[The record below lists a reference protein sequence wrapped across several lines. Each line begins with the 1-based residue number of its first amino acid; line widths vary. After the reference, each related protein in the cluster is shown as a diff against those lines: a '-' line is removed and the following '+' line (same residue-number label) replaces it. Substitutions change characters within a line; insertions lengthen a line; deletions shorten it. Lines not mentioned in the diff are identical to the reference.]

1 MQQQPIADLHAHT
14 TASDG
19 TFTPRELVELAKKNG
34 LAAVAV
40 SDHDTTGGL
49 QEAQL
54 AGVELGVEV
63 VPGIELSTEFE
74 GKEVHVLGYYYDP
87 NNQALRDLT
96 QQMRDDR
103 LTRMDNMIVKL
114 QQADLDITRDE
125 VVAEAKG
132 GAVGRPHIARVL
144 VRKGYATDIP
154 DSFNKYLGAGKV
166 GYVERMKITP
176 EQAVSLILEAG
187 GVPVVAHPGLFG
199 KDYLFDTLVPLGL
212 VGLEAFH
219 PDHDADKRKHYE
231 ALAEHHGLI
240 ATGGSDFHGGGAEHR
255 GDLGS
260 VHVPL
265 ETVRQ
270 LQAKSAYLTSHR

>member
-1 MQQQPIADLHAHT
+1 MQLADLHAHT

-19 TFTPRELVELAKKNG
+19 TFTPRELVELAKRNG

-40 SDHDTTGGL
+40 TDHDTTAGL
-49 QEAQL
+49 PEAQA
-54 AGVELGVEV
+54 AGEELGVEV

-74 GKEVHVLGYYYDP
+74 GKEVHVLGYFYNP
-87 NNQALRDLT
+87 EHEALRTLT

-103 LTRMDNMIVKL
+103 LHRMDNMIVKL
-114 QQADLDITRDE
+114 QQAGVGITRDE
-125 VVAEAKG
+125 VVEEAKG

-144 VRKGYATDIP
+144 VRKGYVSDIP
-154 DSFNKYLGAGKV
+154 DAFDKYLGSGKP
-166 GYVERMKITP
+166 GYVERLKITP
-176 EQAVSLILEAG
+176 EHAVRLILEAG

-212 VGLEAFH
+212 AGLEAFH
-219 PDHDADKRKHYE
+219 PDHDADKRRHYE

-260 VHVPL
+260 VYVTMD
-265 ETVRQ
+265 TVRQ
-270 LQAKSAYLTSHR
+270 LKAKSAYYTQDRL

>member
-1 MQQQPIADLHAHT
+1 MQLADLHAHT

-19 TFTPRELVELAKKNG
+19 TFTPRELVELAKRNG

-40 SDHDTTGGL
+40 TDHDTTAGL
-49 QEAQL
+49 SEAQA
-54 AGVELGVEV
+54 AGEELGVEV

-74 GKEVHVLGYYYDP
+74 GKEVHVLGYFYNP
-87 NNQALRDLT
+87 EHAALRTLT

-103 LTRMDNMIVKL
+103 LHRMDNMIVKL
-114 QQADLDITRDE
+114 QQAGVGITRDE
-125 VVAEAKG
+125 VVEEAKG

-144 VRKGYATDIP
+144 VRKGYVSDIP
-154 DSFNKYLGAGKV
+154 DAFDKYLGSGKP
-166 GYVERMKITP
+166 GYVERLKITP
-176 EQAVSLILEAG
+176 EHAVRLILEAG

-212 VGLEAFH
+212 AGLEAFH
-219 PDHDADKRKHYE
+219 PDHDADKRRHYE

-260 VHVPL
+260 VHVTMD
-265 ETVRQ
+265 TVRQ
-270 LQAKSAYLTSHR
+270 LKAKSAYYTQDRL